1 MSVSP
6 DSSPSDD
13 AAVSSERDAD
23 LEALRSSA
31 AERLARLDAS
41 IAQLRS
47 DRGSDNADDEHDPEG
62 VTLSSEWARLEGLRG
77 AALRELAEIDAVL
90 ARRRS
95 GSDGI
100 CIDCGR
106 SIPPERL
113 AVRPT
118 ATRCVDCAA
127 RAGV

>member
-1 MSVSP
+1 MSVRS
-6 DSSPSDD
+6 DSAPSDD
-13 AAVSSERDAD
+13 AAANREADAD
-23 LEALRSSA
+23 LEVLRSSA
-31 AERLARLDAS
+31 AARLTGLEAA

-118 ATRCVDCAA
+118 ATRCVACAE
-127 RAGV
+127 RAGA

>member
-1 MSVSP
+1 RPRRVGSETMSMRSA
-6 DSSPSDD
+6 SAPSDD
-13 AAVSSERDAD
+13 ASASREGDAD

-31 AERLARLDAS
+31 AARLAGLEAS

-77 AALRELAEIDAVL
+77 AALRELAEIDDVL

-95 GSDGI
+95 
-100 CIDCGR
+100 
-106 SIPPERL
+106 
-113 AVRPT
+113 
-118 ATRCVDCAA
+118 
-127 RAGV
+127 